1 MLFRILPTSILTS
14 ALLFAPA
21 VTLVTGSISSPAL
34 SITLATNSLPSSVN
48 QDLAEQ
54 LQASLDQARGNI
66 PGAAVAI
73 ISPKVT
79 WFGAS
84 GVADIATDTQLQP
97 SDRFQIGSITK
108 TFVATTI
115 LQLVEEG
122 ILGLEDTL
130 VDRLP
135 KTVTAAIPNSERI
148 TVRQLLNHTSG
159 LADYT
164 DVLFTQAAVNP
175 GVFFNNWQPE
185 ELVSLINGTE
195 ASSEPGELWE
205 YSNTNFLLLGM
216 VLEAATKGNIAD
228 EIRDRILDPLA
239 LSNTFFA
246 EEEAIPGGYVKGY
259 WDFDQNGTLN
269 DISVANLSWAWSA
282 GAMVSNTA
290 DLATFIQALIGGE
303 LLEPDTL
310 NQMLTTIS
318 PIASENYSA
327 YGLGIGTI
335 ESPNRF
341 WYIHRGQTLG
351 YRSNM
356 WYSPLE
362 NITYIEL
369 INARSNQNLSG
380 ATLTTL
386 RRHKSTASVPEPGM
400 IPGLLLLVS
409 MGLTLRS
416 RLPLLNNICC
426 RNKV

>member
-1 MLFRILPTSILTS
+1 
-14 ALLFAPA
+14 
-21 VTLVTGSISSPAL
+21 
-34 SITLATNSLPSSVN
+34 
-48 QDLAEQ
+48 
-54 LQASLDQARGNI
+54 
-66 PGAAVAI
+66 
-73 ISPKVT
+73 
-79 WFGAS
+79 
-84 GVADIATDTQLQP
+84 
-97 SDRFQIGSITK
+97 
-108 TFVATTI
+108 
-115 LQLVEEG
+115 
-122 ILGLEDTL
+122 
-130 VDRLP
+130 
-135 KTVTAAIPNSERI
+135 
-148 TVRQLLNHTSG
+148 
-159 LADYT
+159 
-164 DVLFTQAAVNP
+164 
-175 GVFFNNWQPE
+175 
-185 ELVSLINGTE
+185 
-195 ASSEPGELWE
+195 
-205 YSNTNFLLLGM
+205 M
-216 VLEAATKGNIAD
+216 VLEAATNGNIAD

-386 RRHKSTASVPEPGM
+386 RRHESTASVPEPGM

-426 RNKV
+426 QNKV